1 MEPKMTLGQIFLGA
15 RVYLKEC
22 RMSAVDLVPLAGY
35 EAPEARDVVE
45 ANHVANIR
53 RA

>member
-1 MEPKMTLGQIFLGA
+1 MTLGQIFLGA
-15 RVYLKEC
+15 RVYPKEC
-22 RMSAVDLVPLAGY
+22 RMSAVNLVPFADY

-45 ANHVANIR
+45 ANRVANIR